1 MYDENYYN
9 DLNLLYLNKK
19 DLKNIKELIKSIY
32 KDYEEINGEIII
44 DKSKPILN
52 INGFNIAKI
61 KNKISTPMKVKKL
74 LIDDTKITAYY

>member
-9 DLNLLYLNKK
+9 DLNLLYLNKN
-19 DLKNIKELIKSIY
+19 DLKNNKELIKSIY

-61 KNKISTPMKVKKL
+61 KNEISTPMKVKKL

>member
-19 DLKNIKELIKSIY
+19 DLKNNKELIKSIY

-61 KNKISTPMKVKKL
+61 KNEISTPMKVKKL